1 LPTLTE
7 SAFATLFALADLLA
21 PASIQ
26 RGIDGGED
34 VLAAGGPE
42 FGLDLPPAGQLRG
55 TAAGCDGID
64 GVVRDLDNQPVP
76 GVQDPVTYISASR
89 GS

>member
-42 FGLDLPPAGQLRG
+42 FGLDLPPADSFAEPRPGA
-55 TAAGCDGID
+55 TASTVSSA
-64 GVVRDLDNQPVP
+64 
-76 GVQDPVTYISASR
+76 ISTISPSPASKIR
-89 GS
+89 